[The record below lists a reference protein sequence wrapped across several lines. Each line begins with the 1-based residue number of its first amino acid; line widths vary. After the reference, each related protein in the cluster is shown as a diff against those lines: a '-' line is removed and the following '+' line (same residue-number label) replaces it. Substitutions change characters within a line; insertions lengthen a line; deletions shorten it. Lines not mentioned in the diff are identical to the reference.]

1 MSINLS
7 VPSVIFAED
16 EGGASW
22 YGSLRVGIQSSDSKT
37 TLRDNFSRWGI
48 KGSTEISE
56 GLTAS
61 YNFEH
66 KINSTNASMPGGRLA
81 NVGVSGAFGTLSVGQ
96 IWSASDNHA
105 GGILDNTQYYGDD
118 KMTGRVGSAL
128 SYAFASGP
136 MSMQADAIFNEGAPA
151 AGMVDM
157 ENDPGED
164 IQEFQFGLT
173 VQIGEIGKIAL
184 SYIDD
189 KYTLDPGKDKLA
201 GVMRAMGTDRT
212 GTVNSNPVPSAMD
225 GFGAF
230 EVVANSPI
238 EFIPTDD
245 DHIAQLVDDAKE
257 RGYTIDPTKVVA
269 SSVAMDAVTA
279 GTAGTYVVV
288 KQNTDNTAIESV
300 TKTVIA
306 KKGEVTT
313 TTTSVYY
320 GNYVQK
326 TVEVRDA
333 SITDPTKQAKPTT
346 TYTDSNTGAV
356 YDKMDDGDD
365 DTAWSTKTTALGLQ
379 FNLAD
384 VSIYTGVAK
393 SKSSYEGHPHVASG
407 ATAMPDKETDTSF
420 FGLSGGLGDTGVGY
434 HFHWRDEDNAKP
446 WVLGLTKSLGAD
458 ALLVL
463 EHHNADDSVAADGTT
478 NKNAT
483 NLGLHVNF

>member
-1 MSINLS
+1 
-7 VPSVIFAED
+7 
-16 EGGASW
+16 
-22 YGSLRVGIQSSDSKT
+22 
-37 TLRDNFSRWGI
+37 
-48 KGSTEISE
+48 
-56 GLTAS
+56 
-61 YNFEH
+61 
-66 KINSTNASMPGGRLA
+66 MPGGRLA

-136 MSMQADAIFNEGAPA
+136 MSMQADAIFSEGAPA

-212 GTVNSNPVPSAMD
+212 GTVNSNPVPQWPHGFDVFTVNGTDAVDFVLEADD
-225 GFGAF
+225 GNMHKKTL
-230 EVVANSPI
+230 VAN
-238 EFIPTDD
+238 
-245 DHIAQLVDDAKE
+245 AKKL
-257 RGYTIDPTKVVA
+257 GYTIDPTKIVE
-269 SSVAMDAVTA
+269 STVAMAAVDA

-288 KQNTDNTAIESV
+288 HQNSESKEVESV
-300 TKTVIA
+300 TETVIT
-306 KKGEVTT
+306 KKGSGSSLVTT
-313 TTTSVYY
+313 TTESVYY

-326 TVEVRDA
+326 TVTVDDA
-333 SITDPTKQAKPTT
+333 AKTEEEQADPTV
-346 TYTDSNTGAV
+346 TYTDSNTGAA
-356 YDKMDDGDD
+356 YDMKEDGMD

-393 SKSSYEGHPHVASG
+393 SKKAYEGHPFDANG
-407 ATAMPDKETDTSF
+407 TAMPDEETDTTF

-463 EHHNADDSVAADGTT
+463 EHHNADDSVDATGKTK
-478 NKNAT
+478 KNAT

>member
-1 MSINLS
+1 
-7 VPSVIFAED
+7 
-16 EGGASW
+16 
-22 YGSLRVGIQSSDSKT
+22 
-37 TLRDNFSRWGI
+37 
-48 KGSTEISE
+48 
-56 GLTAS
+56 
-61 YNFEH
+61 
-66 KINSTNASMPGGRLA
+66 MPGGRLA

-118 KMTGRVGSAL
+118 KLTGRVGSAL

-201 GVMRAMGTDRT
+201 GVMRAMGTDRA
-212 GTVNSNPVPSAMD
+212 GTVNSNPVPNTTH
-225 GFGAF
+225 GFGVFMFNPTPDQENSTA
-230 EVVANSPI
+230 VATV
-238 EFIPTDD
+238 FDPTSNNNDAD
-245 DHIAQLVDDAKE
+245 MHIKKLVADAKE
-257 RGYTIDPTKVVA
+257 RGYTIDPDKVVA
-269 SSVAMDAVTA
+269 AA
-279 GTAGTYVVV
+279 GTTAGTYYVV
-288 KQNTDNTAIESV
+288 NRGGTADDPTSTIDSV
-300 TKTVIA
+300 TKTVITTT
-306 KKGEVTT
+306 GSGSNLVTT
-313 TTTSVYY
+313 TTKSVYY

-326 TVEVRDA
+326 TVTVEDTA
-333 SITDPTKQAKPTT
+333 KKAAAAEAGTTYTPTKTT
-346 TYTDSNTGAV
+346 TYTDSNTGAS
-356 YDKMDDGDD
+356 YDNMEDGMD

-393 SKSSYEGHPHVASG
+393 SKSSYEGHPFDAD
-407 ATAMPDKETDTSF
+407 ATAMADKETDTTF

-434 HFHWRDEDNAKP
+434 HFHWRDEDDTKP
-446 WVLGLTKSLGAD
+446 WVLGLTRGLGD
-458 ALLVL
+458 SALLVL
-463 EHHNADDSVAADGTT
+463 EHSNNDGASP
-478 NKNAT
+478 NAT

>member
-1 MSINLS
+1 
-7 VPSVIFAED
+7 
-16 EGGASW
+16 
-22 YGSLRVGIQSSDSKT
+22 
-37 TLRDNFSRWGI
+37 
-48 KGSTEISE
+48 
-56 GLTAS
+56 
-61 YNFEH
+61 
-66 KINSTNASMPGGRLA
+66 MPGGRLA

-136 MSMQADAIFNEGAPA
+136 MSMQADAIFSEGAPA

-212 GTVNSNPVPSAMD
+212 GTVNSNPVPNTMH
-225 GFGAF
+225 GFGEF
-230 EVVANSPI
+230 EVAASAGATPAPAQFDADQESHRTKLVADALALGYMINAARIVQSSGQVA
-238 EFIPTDD
+238 TDL
-245 DHIAQLVDDAKE
+245 AANK
-257 RGYTIDPTKVVA
+257 
-269 SSVAMDAVTA
+269 
-279 GTAGTYVVV
+279 AGTYYQINKDVVSPG
-288 KQNTDNTAIESV
+288 NNIHHV

-306 KKGEVTT
+306 TKGSGDTLVRTT
-313 TTTSVYY
+313 TESLYY

-326 TVEVRDA
+326 TVTVDDA
-333 SITDPTKQAKPTT
+333 TKRAAATAAGTTYMPSKTT

-356 YDKMDDGDD
+356 YDEMDDGDD

>member
-1 MSINLS
+1 
-7 VPSVIFAED
+7 
-16 EGGASW
+16 
-22 YGSLRVGIQSSDSKT
+22 
-37 TLRDNFSRWGI
+37 
-48 KGSTEISE
+48 
-56 GLTAS
+56 
-61 YNFEH
+61 
-66 KINSTNASMPGGRLA
+66 MPGGRLA

-118 KMTGRVGSAL
+118 KLTGRVGSAL

-136 MSMQADAIFNEGAPA
+136 MSMQADAIFSEGAPA

-212 GTVNSNPVPSAMD
+212 GTVNSNPVPNTMH
-225 GFGAF
+225 GFGEF
-230 EVVANSPI
+230 EVAASAGAMPEPAEFDADQPPHRTKLVA
-238 EFIPTDD
+238 
-245 DHIAQLVDDAKE
+245 DALA
-257 RGYTIDPTKVVA
+257 RGYTIDPTKIVA
-269 SSVAMDAVTA
+269 NSVAMAAVTA

-288 KQNTDNTAIESV
+288 NQNLSNVIESV
-300 TKTVIA
+300 TETVITTE
-306 KKGEVTT
+306 GSGSNLVTT
-313 TTTSVYY
+313 TTESVYY

-326 TVEVRDA
+326 TVTVDDA
-333 SITDPTKQAKPTT
+333 AKRTAAAGGTTPYTPSKTT

-356 YDKMDDGDD
+356 YDMMDDGDD

-379 FNLAD
+379 FSLAD

-393 SKSSYEGHPHVASG
+393 SKSSYEGHPFDAD
-407 ATAMPDKETDTSF
+407 ATAMADKETDTTF

-434 HFHWRDEDNAKP
+434 HFHWRDEDDTKP
-446 WVLGLTKSLGAD
+446 WVLGLTRGLGD
-458 ALLVL
+458 SALLVL
-463 EHHNADDSVAADGTT
+463 EHSNNDGASP
-478 NKNAT
+478 NAT

>member
-1 MSINLS
+1 
-7 VPSVIFAED
+7 
-16 EGGASW
+16 
-22 YGSLRVGIQSSDSKT
+22 
-37 TLRDNFSRWGI
+37 
-48 KGSTEISE
+48 
-56 GLTAS
+56 
-61 YNFEH
+61 
-66 KINSTNASMPGGRLA
+66 MPAGRLA

-212 GTVNSNPVPSAMD
+212 GSVNSNPVPNVQS
-225 GFGAF
+225 GFGDFKYAATGTPTAIAF
-230 EVVANSPI
+230 DAND
-238 EFIPTDD
+238 E
-245 DHIAQLVDDAKE
+245 DHRKKFAADAKDL
-257 RGYTIDPTKVVA
+257 GYGTIDPARIVGGVA
-269 SSVAMDAVTA
+269 QV
-279 GTAGTYVVV
+279 GTDFRDNKAGTYYEI
-288 KQNTDNTAIESV
+288 DNGGSGTAINSV
-300 TKTVIA
+300 TKTVITT
-306 KKGEVTT
+306 KGTGPTLVRTT
-313 TTTSVYY
+313 TKTVYH
-320 GNYVQK
+320 GNYAEK
-326 TVEVRDA
+326 TVTVHDA
-333 SITDPTKQAKPTT
+333 AKQAAAPTTYKDSVTT
-346 TYTDSNTGAV
+346 TYTDSETGAV
-356 YDKMDDGDD
+356 YDEMDDGMD

-393 SKSSYEGHPHVASG
+393 SKKAYEGHPFDADG
-407 ATAMPDKETDTSF
+407 TAMPDEETDTTF

-458 ALLVL
+458 AVLVL
-463 EHHNADDSVAADGTT
+463 EHHNADDSVDATGKTK
-478 NKNAT
+478 KNAT

>member
-1 MSINLS
+1 
-7 VPSVIFAED
+7 
-16 EGGASW
+16 
-22 YGSLRVGIQSSDSKT
+22 
-37 TLRDNFSRWGI
+37 
-48 KGSTEISE
+48 
-56 GLTAS
+56 
-61 YNFEH
+61 
-66 KINSTNASMPGGRLA
+66 MPGGRLA

-118 KMTGRVGSAL
+118 KLTGRVGSAL

-136 MSMQADAIFNEGAPA
+136 MSMQADAIFSEGAPA

-201 GVMRAMGTDRT
+201 GVMRAMGTDRA
-212 GTVNSNPVPSAMD
+212 GTVNSNPVPNTTH
-225 GFGAF
+225 GFGVFMFNPNPDQADSTA
-230 EVVANSPI
+230 VATVFNPDSNDN
-238 EFIPTDD
+238 TNAAM
-245 DHIAQLVDDAKE
+245 HIKKLVADAKK
-257 RGYTIDPTKVVA
+257 RGYTIDPDKI
-269 SSVAMDAVTA
+269 VTA
-279 GTAGTYVVV
+279 AGTTAGTYYVV
-288 KQNTDNTAIESV
+288 NNALDDNNEATSTIDSV
-300 TKTVIA
+300 TKTVITTT
-306 KKGEVTT
+306 GSGSNLVTT
-313 TTTSVYY
+313 TTESVYY

-326 TVEVRDA
+326 TVTVDDTAKKAAAAEA
-333 SITDPTKQAKPTT
+333 GTTYTPTKTT
-346 TYTDSNTGAV
+346 MYTDSNTGAS
-356 YDKMDDGDD
+356 YDNMEDGMD

-393 SKSSYEGHPHVASG
+393 SKSSYEGHPFDAD
-407 ATAMPDKETDTSF
+407 ATAMADKETDTTF

-434 HFHWRDEDNAKP
+434 HFHWRDEDDTKP
-446 WVLGLTKSLGAD
+446 WVLGLTRGLGD
-458 ALLVL
+458 SALLVL
-463 EHHNADDSVAADGTT
+463 EHSNNDGASP
-478 NKNAT
+478 NAT

>member
-1 MSINLS
+1 
-7 VPSVIFAED
+7 
-16 EGGASW
+16 
-22 YGSLRVGIQSSDSKT
+22 
-37 TLRDNFSRWGI
+37 
-48 KGSTEISE
+48 
-56 GLTAS
+56 
-61 YNFEH
+61 
-66 KINSTNASMPGGRLA
+66 MPGGRLA

-230 EVVANSPI
+230 EVEANTPI
-238 EFIPTDD
+238 QLDLTDD
-245 DHIAQLVDDAKE
+245 DHIAQLVDDAKD
-257 RGYTIDPTKVVA
+257 RLYTIDPKDIKSA
-269 SSVAMDAVTA
+269 ADATTA
-279 GTAGTYVVV
+279 IQARTAGTYVVFN
-288 KQNTDNTAIESV
+288 QNVDNNVIESV
-300 TKTVIA
+300 TKTEVT

-320 GNYVQK
+320 GNYVEK
-326 TVEVRDA
+326 TVAVHDA
-333 SITDPTKQAKPTT
+333 SITDSTKQAKPTT
-346 TYTDSNTGAV
+346 TYTDSNTGAA
-356 YDKMDDGDD
+356 YDMADDGDD

-393 SKSSYEGHPHVASG
+393 SKKAYEGHPFDADG
-407 ATAMPDKETDTSF
+407 TAMPDEETDTTF

-434 HFHWRDEDNAKP
+434 HFHWRDEDDTKP
-446 WVLGLTKSLGAD
+446 WVLGLTRGLGD
-458 ALLVL
+458 SALLVL
-463 EHHNADDSVAADGTT
+463 EHSNNDGASP
-478 NKNAT
+478 NAT

>member
-1 MSINLS
+1 
-7 VPSVIFAED
+7 
-16 EGGASW
+16 
-22 YGSLRVGIQSSDSKT
+22 
-37 TLRDNFSRWGI
+37 
-48 KGSTEISE
+48 
-56 GLTAS
+56 
-61 YNFEH
+61 
-66 KINSTNASMPGGRLA
+66 MPGGRLA

-96 IWSASDNHA
+96 MWSASDNHA

-151 AGMVDM
+151 AGMVDAN
-157 ENDPGED
+157 NDADED

-189 KYTLDPGKDKLA
+189 KYTLDPGADTLFGMKKAL
-201 GVMRAMGTDRT
+201 MQKGTL
-212 GTVNSNPVPSAMD
+212 NSNPLPKYIDLD
-225 GFGAF
+225 GNGTIDVAELMADGSGANNHIDSLDSQLTAANLLVN
-230 EVVANSPI
+230 EGVTVVANRKAVTVAEVGKTVTNRYKLGGYIVDHTVTTPSATT
-238 EFIPTDD
+238 TDD
-245 DHIAQLVDDAKE
+245 
-257 RGYTIDPTKVVA
+257 
-269 SSVAMDAVTA
+269 
-279 GTAGTYVVV
+279 
-288 KQNTDNTAIESV
+288 
-300 TKTVIA
+300 
-306 KKGEVTT
+306 TT
-313 TTTSVYY
+313 TTDVDESQATHSYTFY
-320 GNYVQK
+320 
-326 TVEVRDA
+326 DA
-333 SITDPTKQAKPTT
+333 K
-346 TYTDSNTGAV
+346 TGAKL
-356 YDKMDDGDD
+356 DNMEDGMD

-379 FNLAD
+379 FSLAD

-393 SKSSYEGHPHVASG
+393 KKSSYEGHPHVASG
-407 ATAMPDKETDTSF
+407 ATAMPDKETDTTF

>member
-1 MSINLS
+1 
-7 VPSVIFAED
+7 
-16 EGGASW
+16 
-22 YGSLRVGIQSSDSKT
+22 
-37 TLRDNFSRWGI
+37 
-48 KGSTEISE
+48 
-56 GLTAS
+56 
-61 YNFEH
+61 
-66 KINSTNASMPGGRLA
+66 MPAGRLA

-136 MSMQADAIFNEGAPA
+136 MSMQADAIFSEGAPA

-201 GVMRAMGTDRT
+201 GVMRVMGTDRT
-212 GTVNSNPVPSAMD
+212 GTVNSNPVPNTPH

-230 EVVANSPI
+230 EVAAS
-238 EFIPTDD
+238 
-245 DHIAQLVDDAKE
+245 ADAKPE
-257 RGYTIDPTKVVA
+257 PTPFNAGTPAHRTKLVADALALGYTITSNRIVQ
-269 SSVAMDAVTA
+269 SSGQVKDDLDSMK
-279 GTAGTYVVV
+279 AGTYYEVNKGVLEPG
-288 KQNTDNTAIESV
+288 NNIHHV
-300 TKTVIA
+300 TKTVITT
-306 KKGEVTT
+306 KGSGDTLVRTT
-313 TTTSVYY
+313 TESVYY
-320 GNYVQK
+320 GNYVKK
-326 TVEVRDA
+326 TVTVDDA
-333 SITDPTKQAKPTT
+333 AKEAAAAGGTTPYKPSVTT
-346 TYTDSNTGAV
+346 TYTDSETGAV
-356 YDKMDDGDD
+356 YDEMDDGMD

-393 SKSSYEGHPHVASG
+393 KKSSYEGHPHVASG
-407 ATAMPDKETDTSF
+407 ATAMADKETDTTF

-458 ALLVL
+458 AVLVL
-463 EHHNADDSVAADGTT
+463 EHHNADDSVDATGKTK
-478 NKNAT
+478 KNAT

>member
-1 MSINLS
+1 
-7 VPSVIFAED
+7 
-16 EGGASW
+16 
-22 YGSLRVGIQSSDSKT
+22 
-37 TLRDNFSRWGI
+37 
-48 KGSTEISE
+48 
-56 GLTAS
+56 
-61 YNFEH
+61 
-66 KINSTNASMPGGRLA
+66 MPAGRLA

-136 MSMQADAIFNEGAPA
+136 MSMQADAIFSEGAPA

-201 GVMRAMGTDRT
+201 GVMRAMGTDRA
-212 GTVNSNPVPSAMD
+212 GTVNSNPVPNTKH
-225 GFGAF
+225 GFGVFMFNPTPDQDDSTAEATVF
-230 EVVANSPI
+230 DPTSNNDAADMHIKKLVA
-238 EFIPTDD
+238 
-245 DHIAQLVDDAKE
+245 DAKE
-257 RGYTIDPTKVVA
+257 RGYTIDPDKVVA
-269 SSVAMDAVTA
+269 AA
-279 GTAGTYVVV
+279 GTTAGTYYVVNNALDD
-288 KQNTDNTAIESV
+288 QGEATSTIDSV
-300 TKTVIA
+300 TKTVITT
-306 KKGEVTT
+306 KGSGSTAVTT

-326 TVEVRDA
+326 TVAVHDA
-333 SITDPTKQAKPTT
+333 SITEDDKQAKPTT

-458 ALLVL
+458 AVLVL
-463 EHHNADDSVAADGTT
+463 EHHNADDSVDATGKTK
-478 NKNAT
+478 KNAT

>member
-1 MSINLS
+1 
-7 VPSVIFAED
+7 
-16 EGGASW
+16 
-22 YGSLRVGIQSSDSKT
+22 
-37 TLRDNFSRWGI
+37 
-48 KGSTEISE
+48 
-56 GLTAS
+56 
-61 YNFEH
+61 
-66 KINSTNASMPGGRLA
+66 MPAGRLA

-136 MSMQADAIFNEGAPA
+136 MSMQADAIFSEGAPA
-151 AGMVDM
+151 AGMVDVN
-157 ENDPGED
+157 NDPGED

-201 GVMRAMGTDRT
+201 GVMRVMGTERT
-212 GTVNSNPVPSAMD
+212 GTVNSNPVPQWPH

-230 EVVANSPI
+230 MYDDNPEDNVPATAKGLNL
-238 EFIPTDD
+238 TDD
-245 DHIAQLVDDAKE
+245 KEKAKFAADALK
-257 RGYTIDPTKVVA
+257 RGYTIDPTKIVA
-269 SSVAMDAVTA
+269 SDAEMTA
-279 GTAGTYVVV
+279 DGTYVVV
-288 KQNTDNTAIESV
+288 NQNTITHVVESV
-300 TKTVIA
+300 KVTVVDTKA
-306 KKGEVTT
+306 KVKTQTVTT
-313 TTTSVYY
+313 YY
-320 GNYVQK
+320 GNYAEKVV
-326 TVEVRDA
+326 TVTDNN
-333 SITDPTKQAKPTT
+333 ITDDATTTDVDERVTKTT
-346 TYTDSNTGAV
+346 TYTDSNTGAA
-356 YDKMDDGDD
+356 YDMKEDGMD

-393 SKSSYEGHPHVASG
+393 KKSSYEGHPHVASG
-407 ATAMPDKETDTSF
+407 ATAMADKETDTTF

-458 ALLVL
+458 AVLVL
-463 EHHNADDSVAADGTT
+463 EHHNADDSVDATGKTK
-478 NKNAT
+478 KNAT

>member
-1 MSINLS
+1 
-7 VPSVIFAED
+7 
-16 EGGASW
+16 
-22 YGSLRVGIQSSDSKT
+22 
-37 TLRDNFSRWGI
+37 
-48 KGSTEISE
+48 
-56 GLTAS
+56 
-61 YNFEH
+61 
-66 KINSTNASMPGGRLA
+66 MPGGRLA

-118 KMTGRVGSAL
+118 KLTGRVGSAL

-136 MSMQADAIFNEGAPA
+136 MSMQADAIFSEGAPA

-157 ENDPGED
+157 ENDPSED

-212 GTVNSNPVPSAMD
+212 GTVNSNPVPNTPH
-225 GFGAF
+225 GFGVFMVPDGDATGEPF
-230 EVVANSPI
+230 RPETGASDTNMHKKTLVA
-238 EFIPTDD
+238 
-245 DHIAQLVDDAKE
+245 DAKE
-257 RGYTIDPTKVVA
+257 RGYTIDPATIVDTVPN
-269 SSVAMDAVTA
+269 DA
-279 GTAGTYVVV
+279 GAGTYVVV
-288 KQNTDNTAIESV
+288 NQNDSHVIESV
-300 TKTVIA
+300 TETVIT
-306 KKGEVTT
+306 KTGSGSSEVTT

-326 TVEVRDA
+326 TVAVNDA
-333 SITDPTKQAKPTT
+333 SITDSTKQAKPTT
-346 TYTDSNTGAV
+346 TYTDSNTGAA
-356 YDKMDDGDD
+356 YDMADDGDD

-393 SKSSYEGHPHVASG
+393 SKKAYEGHPFDADG
-407 ATAMPDKETDTSF
+407 TAMPDEETDTTF

-434 HFHWRDEDNAKP
+434 HFHWRDEDDTKP
-446 WVLGLTKSLGAD
+446 WVLGLTRGLGD
-458 ALLVL
+458 SALLVL
-463 EHHNADDSVAADGTT
+463 EHSNNDGASP
-478 NKNAT
+478 NAT